1 MRTRVTTSLLGLGL
15 TAAALVGCQT
25 RTWTS
30 TCSTGTTLRSCE
42 ISVSGNAFQDLPFP
56 VSGPILGSVGER
68 FRLETASDE
77 GTATFSA
84 GGTEGGT
91 YSCGAGQT
99 LLIGDSAL
107 LCRAVG
113 ENSLDFT
120 ISRTR

>member
-25 RTWTS
+25 QTWISMCFTDA
-30 TCSTGTTLRSCE
+30 TLRSCE
-42 ISVSGNAFQDLPFP
+42 VSVSGNAFQDLPFP
-56 VSGPILGSVGER
+56 VSGPILGGVGDR
-68 FRLETASDE
+68 FRLETASVE

-84 GGTEGGT
+84 GGT

>member
-1 MRTRVTTSLLGLGL
+1 M
-15 TAAALVGCQT
+15 
-25 RTWTS
+25 
-30 TCSTGTTLRSCE
+30 
-42 ISVSGNAFQDLPFP
+42 SGNAFQDLTFP

-120 ISRTR
+120 ISRPR

>member
-30 TCSTGTTLRSCE
+30 TCSTDTTLRSSE

-56 VSGPILGSVGER
+56 VSGPIL
-68 FRLETASDE
+68 
-77 GTATFSA
+77 A
-84 GGTEGGT
+84 G
-91 YSCGAGQT
+91 
-99 LLIGDSAL
+99 
-107 LCRAVG
+107 VG

>member
-1 MRTRVTTSLLGLGL
+1 M
-15 TAAALVGCQT
+15 
-25 RTWTS
+25 
-30 TCSTGTTLRSCE
+30 
-42 ISVSGNAFQDLPFP
+42 SGNAFQDLPFP

-84 GGTEGGT
+84 GGTEWGT

-120 ISRTR
+120 ISRPR